1 MDKYTA
7 ILVPEK
13 EQKGKEKEYILAI
26 LDKEEDIR
34 HAIRLTYSE
43 VAAIIVLIIDMI
55 KITQNDKTKSM

>member
-26 LDKEEDIR
+26 LDKEENIKN
-34 HAIRLTYSE
+34 AIRLTHSE

-55 KITQNDKTKSM
+55 KATQNNKTE